1 MRIWVDITDA
11 SYVVFFAPIV
21 RRLEDAGHTVTI
33 TARRFAGADLV
44 LRRYGLGGVL
54 TTGHRGG
61 SLGTRAVGL
70 VNRTAQLLGSASSGR
85 FDVAAGSHASDFVL
99 TAWTLGIPQLTFLDD
114 ERLRRGNAVNVRLV
128 DEVAVPEAIPPA
140 PLAALG
146 APADKL
152 FRYPGFKEE
161 YYLYD
166 FSPDPHVLESLG
178 IDRRHVIGVVRPAR
192 PARGAGGAPS
202 QGEAALGGLLRELA
216 GRRHA
221 TFVLVA
227 RDAGQRARFVA
238 LGVPGLIAPDG
249 PVLDGASLIA
259 AADFVLGA
267 GGVMA
272 REAAALGTPAY
283 TVSLTAPAAVD
294 AALLGEGRLRRAASA
309 EDIELRKK
317 GDARTSRTAPR
328 DPALFVNR
336 LLELARRRSR
346 RARLGRLARDAGDAG
361 SAPLV

>member
-1 MRIWVDITDA
+1 MRVWVDITDA
-11 SYVVFFAPIV
+11 SHVVFFAPIV
-21 RRLEDAGHTVTI
+21 RRLEDAGHTVTV

-61 SLGTRAVGL
+61 GLGTRAVGL

-140 PLAALG
+140 TLAALG
-146 APADKL
+146 APPDKL

-166 FSPDPHVLESLG
+166 FSPDPRVLASSASTAG
-178 IDRRHVIGVVRPAR
+178 ASSAWCGRRGRRAR
-192 PARGAGGAPS
+192 PAAAPSRGRGGAGGPGAR
-202 QGEAALGGLLRELA
+202 A
-216 GRRHA
+216 RRPA
-221 TFVLVA
+221 Q
-227 RDAGQRARFVA
+227 RDAR
-238 LGVPGLIAPDG
+238 PGRP
-249 PVLDGASLIA
+249 
-259 AADFVLGA
+259 
-267 GGVMA
+267 
-272 REAAALGTPAY
+272 R
-283 TVSLTAPAAVD
+283 
-294 AALLGEGRLRRAASA
+294 RRAARALS
-309 EDIELRKK
+309 R
-317 GDARTSRTAPR
+317 ARRARADRPR
-328 DPALFVNR
+328 RAR
-336 LLELARRRSR
+336 ARRRQPDRRRRLRARRRRRHGARGGRPRHAGVHRVAASR
-346 RARLGRLARDAGDAG
+346 RRPSTPPCSPKVGCAGPRARTTSSSARRATRGPRRRRRATPPSSSTGSSSWRAAAPGGRASGASPATRRG